1 MIFPYKP
8 WSALLRSPR
17 WKIFVPWS
25 DWHQFVKIAQVAS
38 SFSSFKK
45 NDKYFLFLGNWKD
58 VGHNTHCWHWESCK
72 YFLDHLKLASCGETV
87 LLFHQLLSPSCRDK
101 MYFTVTSLLSTF
113 CLAPHWSIPL
123 YTGFLLVDLS
133 ASVSPDVNI
142 SVTILSR
149 SSITVKLFT
158 SSN

>member
-17 WKIFVPWS
+17 WKIFVPLS
-25 DWHQFVKIAQVAS
+25 DWYQFVKIAQVAS

-113 CLAPHWSIPL
+113 CLAPHWSIDSILASYWWTCLPQCPL
-123 YTGFLLVDLS
+123 MSTYLS
-133 ASVSPDVNI
+133 QFCQGQAS
-142 SVTILSR
+142 L
-149 SSITVKLFT
+149 
-158 SSN
+158 